1 MKTEHA
7 LARTLKEMMS
17 SQPLDTISVMDL
29 SDKCGV
35 SRKTFYYHYHDIYD
49 LLTQVFLDEK
59 ILGNANIQN
68 LDDIIEA
75 VWKYYK
81 ENETFVS
88 ATLSSAG
95 KDLFAEYVYNSF
107 YTASMKLVSHL
118 DSEKKLPI
126 NTRKN
131 IARFYASGYSNS
143 VVYYLSNYKS
153 KSLEGLKSCFSF
165 LTNINIEKSVQKAIK
180 LLEND
185 KKL

>member
-17 SQPLDTISVMDL
+17 SQPLDTISVIDL
-29 SDKCGV
+29 SNKCGV

-59 ILGNANIQN
+59 ILGNSNIESLN
-68 LDDIIEA
+68 DLTEV

-81 ENETFVS
+81 ENEMFVN
-88 ATLSSAG
+88 ATLASAG
-95 KDLFAEYVYNSF
+95 RDLFLEYVYNSF
-107 YTASMKLVSHL
+107 YTACMKIITHL
-118 DSEKKLPI
+118 DENKKLPA

-143 VVYYLSNYKS
+143 TVYYLANYKN
-153 KSLEGLKSCFSF
+153 KSLEGLKNCFSF
-165 LTNINIEKSVQKAIK
+165 LANANIEKSVQKAIK
-180 LLEND
+180 LLENV
-185 KKL
+185 K